1 MAIKVE
7 HDDVC
12 YSEDANDVKPRLKFN
27 NYAKCGNKC
36 FDIVDKWV
44 NKAIVKVP
52 TGDNWHNI
60 IQREIALLKVRYPFL
75 TEKQLKGKA
84 LVKFGIPCS
93 MGNIIRTGEKKVT
106 GTLAEE
112 LLKTRERKSRIP
124 APFKF
129 VKKLNPFIK
138 KLKSSSPSK
147 IEDYLNST
155 TCEKK
160 FTEMTT
166 VPSTPKKVYRLYGL
180 RNPYYSDTKE
190 NSCPST
196 PKKRKI
202 FDPETYTWTEI
213 NDDHQTPIK
222 KRKLNRGKSS
232 RKKIKYPFSGI
243 GESDDDVACESSP
256 RSEGGWSQSSIRREL
271 VEKLNKYPFVK
282 LDECNEDNASPSKS
296 SPRSEGGW
304 SESSIRRELVQKL
317 NKYPFAKLG
326 ECNDDK
332 HENEFEDSEEVLQ
345 EKSSQKILPSL
356 EASKIN
362 DSEALT
368 EFIPTQGSSQSQGNL
383 TYDIITPS
391 PNIEEYLP
399 TPINSQSQKDSIIDI
414 NNIEISPP
422 SQSIASQDYFYP
434 AGQKYRE
441 PVSLSEF
448 NSVRRSFERLS
459 FNESDSEIPSGG
471 FSQCSSIDSKEPF
484 PTPIFNRFFSSLD
497 HDYAKINDTQLLTP
511 FLDSPINSQAGPV
524 ERSGFKNDPLDL
536 SKKFEVEIFTPLSQS
551 SQFSFFPTPI
561 FPKSFGEN
569 EFSDSSESSP
579 VKLLSNCCDE
589 LSEGW
594 KKVPPSFIVPASTD
608 ISEKLK
614 TVSMKEI
621 KEQVRGVINFLDG
634 A

>member
-1 MAIKVE
+1 MDCDLDFNKKLMAIKVE

-36 FDIVDKWV
+36 FDVVDKWV

-84 LVKFGIPCS
+84 L
-93 MGNIIRTGEKKVT
+93 
-106 GTLAEE
+106 
-112 LLKTRERKSRIP
+112 
-124 APFKF
+124 
-129 VKKLNPFIK
+129 
-138 KLKSSSPSK
+138 SSSPSK

-155 TCEKK
+155 TCDKK
-160 FTEMTT
+160 LSEMTT

-213 NDDHQTPIK
+213 NDNEQTPIK

-232 RKKIKYPFSGI
+232 SKKIKYPFSGI
-243 GESDDDVACESSP
+243 GESDDDIPPESP
-256 RSEGGWSQSSIRREL
+256 LRSQSSIRREL
-271 VEKLNKYPFVK
+271 VEKLNKYPFAK
-282 LDECNEDNASPSKS
+282 LGECNEDNASPAKS
-296 SPRSEGGW
+296 SPKSGSGW
-304 SESSIRRELVQKL
+304 SESSIRRELVEKL
-317 NKYPFAKLG
+317 NKYRFAKLG
-326 ECNDDK
+326 ECDEK
-332 HENEFEDSEEVLQ
+332 HESEFEEIFE
-345 EKSSQKILPSL
+345 EKSSQKIIPSL
-356 EASKIN
+356 EAPKN
-362 DSEALT
+362 DDNIFSPALT
-368 EFIPTQGSSQSQGNL
+368 EYIPTQGSSQSQGNL
-383 TYDIITPS
+383 TYDLITPS

-399 TPINSQSQKDSIIDI
+399 TPINSQSQINSIIDI
-414 NNIEISPP
+414 NIEISPL

-448 NSVRRSFERLS
+448 NSVRRSFEKLS

-471 FSQCSSIDSKEPF
+471 FSQFSSIDSKDSF
-484 PTPIFNRFFSSLD
+484 PTPNLNRFFTSLD
-497 HDYAKINDTQLLTP
+497 HDYAKSNDTQILTP
-511 FLDSPINSQAGPV
+511 FVDSPINSQAGP
-524 ERSGFKNDPLDL
+524 EEQSGFIKNDPLDL
-536 SKKFEVEIFTPLSQS
+536 SDKFEVEIFTPPSQS
-551 SQFSFFPTPI
+551 SQFSLLPTPI
-561 FPKSFGEN
+561 FPKVSGEN

-614 TVSMKEI
+614 SVSMKEI